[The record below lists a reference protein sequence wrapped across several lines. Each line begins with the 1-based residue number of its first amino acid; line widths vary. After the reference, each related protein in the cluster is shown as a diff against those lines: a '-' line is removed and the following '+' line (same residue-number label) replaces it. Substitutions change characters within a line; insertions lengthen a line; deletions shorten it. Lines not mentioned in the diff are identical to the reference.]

1 MAIDYN
7 ISFNKETKSLIFL
20 SWLPD
25 QKDFMDLTS
34 DDFFTI
40 DNVTVSESD
49 GVITYSHIEDHQFYK
64 TMPSNL
70 SEVTDK
76 FHFIVEIT
84 FEKVDYFNEVT
95 SRISKLVTGK
105 KMQSIRL
112 MTYQILS
119 KDKKGEVIG
128 KIDPLMNVNHG
139 NINVRKTHIME
150 IRPIKILEKDC
161 EDGKYELNLLI
172 KEFLRDS
179 KLDDLGI

>member
-1 MAIDYN
+1 
-7 ISFNKETKSLIFL
+7 
-20 SWLPD
+20 
-25 QKDFMDLTS
+25 MDLTS

-40 DNVTVSESD
+40 DNVEVSEKD
-49 GVITYSHIEDHQFYK
+49 GVITYSHIEEHQFYK

-76 FHFIVEIT
+76 FHFIIEIT
-84 FEKVDYFNEVT
+84 FERVDYFKT
-95 SRISKLVTGK
+95 TLVTGK

-119 KDKKGEVIG
+119 KDKTSEVVG
-128 KIDPLMNVNHG
+128 GSERRKYG
-139 NINVRKTHIME
+139 NINVRKTHTIE